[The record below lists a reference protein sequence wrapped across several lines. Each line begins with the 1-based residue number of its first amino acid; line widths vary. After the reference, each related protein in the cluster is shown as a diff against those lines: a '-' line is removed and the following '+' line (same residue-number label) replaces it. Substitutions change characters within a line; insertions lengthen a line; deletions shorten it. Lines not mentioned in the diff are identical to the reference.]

1 MWKAHLN
8 RSSAARNSEELI
20 RYLLRDAGVDDQS
33 IWESDI
39 FGRKLSD
46 LIRDGLNAKLSMIP
60 EAARARLQDILTK
73 LVNKGKGNVIA
84 IVL

>member
-1 MWKAHLN
+1 MIVQVSKT
-8 RSSAARNSEELI
+8 R
-20 RYLLRDAGVDDQS
+20 LRDDGQDANA
-33 IWESDI
+33 IWDSDI

-46 LIRDGLNAKLSMIP
+46 LIRDGLNVKLSLIP
-60 EAARARLQDILTK
+60 EAARVRLQDILTK

>member
-1 MWKAHLN
+1 MI
-8 RSSAARNSEELI
+8 RVFGILI
-20 RYLLRDAGVDDQS
+20 SLAVN
-33 IWESDI
+33 
-39 FGRKLSD
+39 FSD

-60 EAARARLQDILTK
+60 EAARVRLQDILTK